1 MVFAY
6 LRDVYNYYFGNR
18 YPRPELIATLSE
30 RDKQPESTA
39 LVRYTKRYPKL
50 VPIIRQPQLPENWV
64 ETHPSASVCIRQVQ
78 SSHEEF

>member
-1 MVFAY
+1 MVFGY
-6 LRDVYNYYFGNR
+6 IRDVYNYYFGNN
-18 YPRPELIATLSE
+18 YPSQTIIATLKE
-30 RDKQPESTA
+30 RDKSTA

-50 VPIIRQPQLPENWV
+50 VPIIRQPQLPETWV